1 MSAADKPL
9 GVRVISRGPFDAGAV
24 MWRDRRGKAVAT
36 LIAKATYELS
46 QGEAA
51 PIDVPLP
58 IQEEDVHWDDDPS
71 RSVHVPSD
79 LAPFKSSAEVVI
91 VGSAFAPNDRP
102 SPSVVAR
109 VVVGFVDK
117 TVEAWGPRRFRGEG
131 RIDEAPQQHRF
142 SLRYEHAAG
151 GPETDNPA
159 GIDLGRSDMWG
170 HTPVPQLLP
179 VSHVLG
185 SPRDH
190 VPTVGFGPIAAA
202 WPSRARLLG
211 AHERAWLRHPLSS
224 PLPQSFPSAYFQVA
238 PRDQWLDREL
248 VPNERIVL
256 EGLHARHPRLVMS
269 LSGLEPQAFPMG
281 KNGEPGELLRLS
293 ADLLVIDT
301 DRALATLTYRAQIP
315 LHQGA
320 ELRVLVVP
328 AQMGEQ
334 LSPSEVRRLFNTP
347 PKPVKDHDHLVET
360 MTDGA
365 ALDPQIIPS
374 DDVDMTASWVINPKP
389 TLPFKGARERSATL
403 DLPGARAPSYPDNAL
418 PFRPSS
424 PDLPGAPPPPPSR
437 PVAPPPAQDPLS
449 MIATSPLLPQVHVTP
464 PAPPPPPPQPIM
476 PAPAPII
483 VEERASIGQRL
494 MGGGLSLSAA
504 PPLSASPLMPSP
516 PAPPPAPEPAAEKP
530 APAKKKG
537 FDAAFGGSKASPKAD
552 KADKANKSEAPKPE
566 GEAKAIDAVR
576 SIKPAQDQAFSVK
589 AASDS
594 AAREEKVKEARAAG
608 EGAKDK
614 EVVRRAVV
622 DLLLVERKIIARAR
636 ENKRFAEVLAKTPRP
651 RGAKSADEPR
661 AEPSQDERDRDTALR
676 LVSFGRPD
684 GLAEVHRAL
693 AESLDD
699 LTDMDPP
706 LLLVAG
712 DLKPS
717 FDELDLLRATVNV
730 AKPLA
735 SGDKK
740 LLSAIAVSEEAI
752 NASHT
757 PRAETLLN
765 LAKQIEQACSS
776 PSLPQGYVSAE
787 AERVLVE
794 GRKYKRRLLLGAERV
809 RADLTLARSS
819 DVVTLYLPL
828 ALVQSLPL
836 LVSYPII
843 ALVEVRPREDLIEP
857 HGEALFPGAL
867 ARVLKSRD
875 EGA

>member
-1 MSAADKPL
+1 
-9 GVRVISRGPFDAGAV
+9 
-24 MWRDRRGKAVAT
+24 
-36 LIAKATYELS
+36 
-46 QGEAA
+46 
-51 PIDVPLP
+51 
-58 IQEEDVHWDDDPS
+58 
-71 RSVHVPSD
+71 
-79 LAPFKSSAEVVI
+79 
-91 VGSAFAPNDRP
+91 
-102 SPSVVAR
+102 
-109 VVVGFVDK
+109 
-117 TVEAWGPRRFRGEG
+117 
-131 RIDEAPQQHRF
+131 
-142 SLRYEHAAG
+142 
-151 GPETDNPA
+151 
-159 GIDLGRSDMWG
+159 
-170 HTPVPQLLP
+170 
-179 VSHVLG
+179 
-185 SPRDH
+185 
-190 VPTVGFGPIAAA
+190 
-202 WPSRARLLG
+202 
-211 AHERAWLRHPLSS
+211 
-224 PLPQSFPSAYFQVA
+224 
-238 PRDQWLDREL
+238 
-248 VPNERIVL
+248 
-256 EGLHARHPRLVMS
+256 
-269 LSGLEPQAFPMG
+269 
-281 KNGEPGELLRLS
+281 
-293 ADLLVIDT
+293 
-301 DRALATLTYRAQIP
+301 
-315 LHQGA
+315 
-320 ELRVLVVP
+320 
-328 AQMGEQ
+328 
-334 LSPSEVRRLFNTP
+334 
-347 PKPVKDHDHLVET
+347 
-360 MTDGA
+360 
-365 ALDPQIIPS
+365 
-374 DDVDMTASWVINPKP
+374 
-389 TLPFKGARERSATL
+389 
-403 DLPGARAPSYPDNAL
+403 
-418 PFRPSS
+418 
-424 PDLPGAPPPPPSR
+424 
-437 PVAPPPAQDPLS
+437 

-552 KADKANKSEAPKPE
+552 KSSSADKAGASKPEGE
-566 GEAKAIDAVR
+566 GEAKAPRNTLDVGRA
-576 SIKPAQDQAFSVK
+576 IKPAQDQAFSVK

-594 AAREEKVKEARAAG
+594 AAREEKVKEARASTTSG